1 MLKIV
6 VVDDEPLI
14 GEILAE
20 MLSDHEVTATTNP
33 KKVVELF
40 GENKYDVLITDYNMP
55 GFDGVTLSNIIGE
68 KYNPYIIMIT
78 GNQEYQHIR
87 FEHVNSVHRKPIDW
101 IRLSNELK
109 KLEGIK
115 DD

>member
-20 MLSDHEVTATTNP
+20 MLADHEVTPTTNP
-33 KKVVELF
+33 KKVLELF
-40 GENKYDVLITDYNMP
+40 QTEKYDVLITDYNMP
-55 GFDGVTLSNIIGE
+55 GFDGVTLAKIIGE

-78 GNQEYQHIR
+78 GNQEYQHIK
-87 FEHVNSVHRKPIDW
+87 FEYVNSVHRKPIDW
-101 IRLSNELK
+101 IRLSNELR
-109 KLEGIK
+109 KLQGE
-115 DD
+115 